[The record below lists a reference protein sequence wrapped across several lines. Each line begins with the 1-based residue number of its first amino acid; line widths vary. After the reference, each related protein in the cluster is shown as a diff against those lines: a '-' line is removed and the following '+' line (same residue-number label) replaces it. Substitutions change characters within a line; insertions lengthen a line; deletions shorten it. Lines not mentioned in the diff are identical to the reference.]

1 MATFS
6 MQCSLSYCFPCVVAI
21 QQDDRGLWMLCGQLE
36 RKADL
41 AAAVATTDEEEELSL
56 GYCYL

>member
-1 MATFS
+1 
-6 MQCSLSYCFPCVVAI
+6 
-21 QQDDRGLWMLCGQLE
+21 MLCGQLE